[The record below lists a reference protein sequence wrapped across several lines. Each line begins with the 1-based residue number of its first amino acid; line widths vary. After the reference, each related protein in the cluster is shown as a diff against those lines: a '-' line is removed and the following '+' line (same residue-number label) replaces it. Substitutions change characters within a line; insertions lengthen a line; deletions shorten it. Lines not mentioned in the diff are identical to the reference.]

1 MADMRLLERTLAATV
16 PLNKARRN
24 FLARFVVALIRVKT
38 VNLAEVASAFAGRA
52 RPESSYKRIQRFLR
66 SFELPYAS
74 VALALLRQAG
84 VPSPFIVTLDR
95 TEWQLGSVWLNVMV
109 VGVAYRGVALPVLWR
124 VLPKKGCASTE
135 EKLEAVGRCVRLF
148 GARSIAFLA
157 ADREFADRG
166 LFRHLRASGISF
178 RIRVKRNA
186 LVANGRGQVVQAWR
200 LFRSQRTGTAWALPT
215 LRKCWGMELHLSG
228 LRMASGEYVIVAA
241 PHVASD
247 ALSDYGRRWEIE
259 TLFGC
264 LKSRGFRLEET
275 HVTDPQR
282 LEKLMALLA
291 LTFCWAVVVGEWL
304 TRHQPLGVKKHGR
317 RYKSLFRHGLDYLR
331 RILCDLESRA
341 KRAQFRRV
349 ILLLSRT

>member
-24 FLARFVVALIRVKT
+24 FLAKFVVALIRVKT
-38 VNLAEVASAFAGRA
+38 VNLSEVAHAFSGRA
-52 RPESSYKRIQRFLR
+52 RPESNYKRIQRFLR
-66 SFELPYAS
+66 SFELPYAT
-74 VALALLRQAG
+74 VALALVRQAG
-84 VPSPFIVTLDR
+84 VAPPFVLTLDR

-109 VGVAYRGVALPVLWR
+109 IGVAYKGVALPVLWR
-124 VLPKKGCASTE
+124 VLEKKGCASTE
-135 EKLEAVGRCVRLF
+135 EKLEVVGRFVRLF
-148 GARSIAFLA
+148 GAESIEFLA
-157 ADREFADRG
+157 ADREFADRK
-166 LFRHLRASGISF
+166 LFRYLRAAGIDF

-200 LFRSQRTGTAWALPT
+200 LFRSQRTGTTLSLPG
-215 LRKCWGMELHLSG
+215 LRKCWGMELHLTG
-228 LRMASGEYVIVAA
+228 LRLSSGDYVIVAA
-241 PHVASD
+241 PRVTSD

-264 LKSRGFRLEET
+264 LKSRGFRLEQT
-275 HVTDPQR
+275 HVTDPER

-304 TRHQPLGVKKHGR
+304 TRHKPLRVKKHGR
-317 RYKSLFRHGLDYLR
+317 RWKSLFRHGLDYLR
-331 RILCDLESRA
+331 RILCDLQSRA

-349 ILLLSRT
+349 ILLLSCT

>member
-24 FLARFVVALIRVKT
+24 FLAHFVVALLRVKT
-38 VNLAEVASAFAGRA
+38 VNLSEVASAFAGRA
-52 RPESSYKRIQRFLR
+52 LPESSYKRIQRFLR
-66 SFELPYAS
+66 SFELPYAA

-84 VPSPFIVTLDR
+84 VEAPFVLTLDR
-95 TEWQLGSVWLNVMV
+95 TEWQLGSVWLNIMV
-109 VGVAYRGVALPVLWR
+109 VGVAYKGVALPVLWR
-124 VLPKKGCASTE
+124 VLEKKGCASTE
-135 EKLEAVGRCVRLF
+135 EKLEVVSRFVRLF
-148 GARSIAFLA
+148 GARSIEFLA

-166 LFRHLRASGISF
+166 LFRYLRSQGIDF

-186 LVANGRGQVVQAWR
+186 MVANGRGEVVQAWR
-200 LFRSQRTGTAWALPT
+200 LFRSQRTGVGVPLPG
-215 LRKCWGMELHLSG
+215 LRKCWGMELHLTG
-228 LRMASGEYVIVAA
+228 LRLASGDYVIVAA
-241 PHVASD
+241 PRVASG

-275 HVTDPQR
+275 HVTDPER
-282 LEKLMALLA
+282 LEKLIALLA
-291 LTFCWAVVVGEWL
+291 LTFCWAVVVGDWL
-304 TRHQPLGVKKHGR
+304 AAHKPLRVKKHGR
-317 RYKSLFRHGLDYLR
+317 RWKSLFRHGLDYLR

-349 ILLLSRT
+349 VLLLSRT